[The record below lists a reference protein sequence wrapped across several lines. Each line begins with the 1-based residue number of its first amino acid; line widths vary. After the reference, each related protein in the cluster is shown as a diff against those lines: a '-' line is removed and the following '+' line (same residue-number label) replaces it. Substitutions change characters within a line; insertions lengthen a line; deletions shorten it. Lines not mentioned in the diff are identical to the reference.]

1 MVLPLITGMQARGP
15 RRLLCLTGTMVGT
28 LPSNVSL
35 ALRVMAEA
43 YRNWC
48 PALAADAAEQER
60 LEIYSHLDR
69 TLVKP
74 PRLTNSL
81 PTQLIRSGPTLHVGQ
96 LSRITRSDLATF
108 LLNEA
113 RDSHHLQEP
122 VYVCR

>member
-1 MVLPLITGMQARGP
+1 
-15 RRLLCLTGTMVGT
+15 MVGT

-43 YRNWC
+43 YRNWG